1 MLSGP
6 TSIEIVIYNI
16 PGSRKLLAFA
26 TWTFGISP
34 VSISFE
40 LCFQSGN
47 LPSWLIIVL
56 SGIGTILECPLF
68 VVYGEGA

>member
-6 TSIEIVIYNI
+6 MSIKIIIYNI

-26 TWTFGISP
+26 MWTFGISP
-34 VSISFE
+34 ISILFE

-56 SGIGTILECPLF
+56 LGIGMILECPLF